1 MTLTFRIVAYNTQTV
16 INDNGEVTVSDSSIT
31 DADITPVSIN
41 DLVVNLG
48 IITGTLGQGNQAT
61 LQVKFNNNN
70 TAQDPDPGY
79 EDLDTVVV
87 RVPETLTLYVARSG
101 TYSTTFTGAHNSAED
116 AYNDSSVPANNDVII
131 FPASAGAPAQ
141 GEDLFVLQ
149 ADGGTSPANGNN
161 KYMKIYQIGG
171 SNGSVNSDVI
181 RIATDGQI
189 SEYYDFANVP
199 PKAATSISTSQS
211 ATSVSMT
218 SATSPSTLTFGN
230 ASGQTISISGKSTTS
245 TVTVNWTDTST
256 INTSYSVAFNG
267 TTSTGISATATS
279 KSFTS
284 ITNGSYSA
292 PTVTAIRGTSSTAA
306 NGSGVTVANDGTIYI
321 RVIVRISQYV
331 AGDWSWTT
339 NYTQNITSITGTT
352 WNRTGLEIDAPRDSS
367 RLGSSYTYNSSSTP
381 NGANQYQIKVEY
393 RRSSYTGTLLH
404 TSSAFDVAVNSNLV
418 FNNNAGALN
427 VSVANG
433 ADFFYFGG
441 TTLDAGATAE
451 WTSGDSINQYLL
463 VNDGSNYKTRD
474 ISLTSAFSLGGTNDA
489 TETYYYKILNQASTT
504 TSGTSGWSNQ
514 TFPNSVAD
522 AGEFTATNHKMFF
535 VIASAASVTAE
546 NATND
551 SYTITAASHGYTG
564 DSFQLQLSVDAPSGG
579 GTGGGGGSC
588 FPYGTQ
594 IWMADDTWKNIEDV
608 SINDKVKSYDV
619 STDTQPSTDSY
630 AEFLGYRWDGM
641 DGSMAE
647 STVVLKDADYYY
659 DHYQITLEN
668 DEVITATYEHPL
680 FVKRT
685 LPHETKY
692 RWIRVFHINQDT
704 DEIMTVG
711 GEAIGITDIT
721 YHQEE
726 EIFVRLNVEDIDNY
740 FIKTG
745 ENIYIAHNAGKGGE

>member
-1 MTLTFRIVAYNTQTV
+1 MLNIIQRLLVGSSFPNPTKKNVTTISPTSINYQGYRNNGTAMTLTFRIVAYNTQTV
-16 INDNGEVTVSDSSIT
+16 INDNGEVTVSDSAIT

-535 VIASAASVTAE
+535 VIASAGI
-546 NATND
+546 
-551 SYTITAASHGYTG
+551 SYS
-564 DSFQLQLSVDAPSGG
+564 
-579 GTGGGGGSC
+579 
-588 FPYGTQ
+588 
-594 IWMADDTWKNIEDV
+594 
-608 SINDKVKSYDV
+608 
-619 STDTQPSTDSY
+619 
-630 AEFLGYRWDGM
+630 
-641 DGSMAE
+641 
-647 STVVLKDADYYY
+647 
-659 DHYQITLEN
+659 
-668 DEVITATYEHPL
+668 
-680 FVKRT
+680 
-685 LPHETKY
+685 
-692 RWIRVFHINQDT
+692 
-704 DEIMTVG
+704 
-711 GEAIGITDIT
+711 
-721 YHQEE
+721 
-726 EIFVRLNVEDIDNY
+726 
-740 FIKTG
+740 
-745 ENIYIAHNAGKGGE
+745 